1 MSMLSLV
8 FTFVYHFLLP
18 PFLCILVLVL
28 CLASFG
34 KSLGIR
40 RMYVKWLLKVFE
52 FATQVADEARAYK
65 RKMSSDA
72 GEGHFKVGGDDD
84 EEERS
89 EETSQDVQ
97 NGVLAEQRL
106 KALMKYGKESR
117 HNVISRRDNLVL
129 MPDGQPPRIEE
140 GNEDLELKAS
150 LPDKH
155 DPQKM
160 SASTFQR
167 EFHLDSVFDYVK
179 TGIGSII
186 EDEVTQRFVAE
197 ELKMWNLLTRTS
209 QSFEFVTLK
218 LTIIWI
224 SGFIVRYCVL
234 LPGRM
239 LILFVGLLFMAM
251 GLAFVGGLRDSEFK
265 RWLHDQV
272 YTVSFQILG
281 GALSVVITYHNP
293 SNRPPKQGICVANHT
308 SPIDV
313 LVLACDN
320 AYALIGQKHSGF
332 LGSMQSILSRATS
345 HIWFD
350 RSESKDRA
358 LVAKRLKEHVD
369 DPTKLPILIFPEG
382 TCINNTSVMQF
393 KKGSFEVGG
402 TIYPVAIK
410 YDPIFGDAFWNSSQ
424 NGMASYI
431 YLMMTSWAIVCDV
444 WYLPPMTRGESEDAV
459 DFANRVKA
467 EIAKQGGLVD
477 LMWDGNLKRSG
488 VKSEWRARQQEAFS
502 KLIKVD

>member
-1 MSMLSLV
+1 MLSLV

-52 FATQVADEARAYK
+52 VIYSSKSRRRNLTTKLAFQFATQVADEARAYK

-197 ELKMWNLLTRTS
+197 EFK
-209 QSFEFVTLK
+209 V
-218 LTIIWI
+218 
-224 SGFIVRYCVL
+224 C
-234 LPGRM
+234 
-239 LILFVGLLFMAM
+239 LI
-251 GLAFVGGLRDSEFK
+251 
-265 RWLHDQV
+265 QQNNV
-272 YTVSFQILG
+272 Y
-281 GALSVVITYHNP
+281 
-293 SNRPPKQGICVANHT
+293 
-308 SPIDV
+308 
-313 LVLACDN
+313 
-320 AYALIGQKHSGF
+320 
-332 LGSMQSILSRATS
+332 
-345 HIWFD
+345 
-350 RSESKDRA
+350 
-358 LVAKRLKEHVD
+358 
-369 DPTKLPILIFPEG
+369 
-382 TCINNTSVMQF
+382 
-393 KKGSFEVGG
+393 
-402 TIYPVAIK
+402 
-410 YDPIFGDAFWNSSQ
+410 
-424 NGMASYI
+424 
-431 YLMMTSWAIVCDV
+431 
-444 WYLPPMTRGESEDAV
+444 
-459 DFANRVKA
+459 
-467 EIAKQGGLVD
+467 
-477 LMWDGNLKRSG
+477 
-488 VKSEWRARQQEAFS
+488 
-502 KLIKVD
+502 

>member
-40 RMYVKWLLKVFE
+40 RMYVKWLLKVFK

-84 EEERS
+84 EGEEESS

-97 NGVLAEQRL
+97 NGVLAEQRM

-239 LILFVGLLFMAM
+239 LILFVG
-251 GLAFVGGLRDSEFK
+251 
-265 RWLHDQV
+265 
-272 YTVSFQILG
+272 VSFSLFS
-281 GALSVVITYHNP
+281 L
-293 SNRPPKQGICVANHT
+293 
-308 SPIDV
+308 
-313 LVLACDN
+313 
-320 AYALIGQKHSGF
+320 
-332 LGSMQSILSRATS
+332 
-345 HIWFD
+345 
-350 RSESKDRA
+350 
-358 LVAKRLKEHVD
+358 
-369 DPTKLPILIFPEG
+369 
-382 TCINNTSVMQF
+382 
-393 KKGSFEVGG
+393 
-402 TIYPVAIK
+402 
-410 YDPIFGDAFWNSSQ
+410 
-424 NGMASYI
+424 
-431 YLMMTSWAIVCDV
+431 
-444 WYLPPMTRGESEDAV
+444 
-459 DFANRVKA
+459 
-467 EIAKQGGLVD
+467 
-477 LMWDGNLKRSG
+477 
-488 VKSEWRARQQEAFS
+488 S
-502 KLIKVD
+502 KLEN